1 MSHTVIIS
9 LTFVVYLAFVLW
21 IGLIAYRRTRNAEDY
36 FLGGRNLPPFVAA
49 LSAGASDMSGWLL
62 IGLPGYAYA
71 AGLEA
76 IWIAIGLC
84 TGVALNWGFVA
95 RRLRTYSA
103 GLNNALTIPS
113 YFQRRFDDSS
123 PWLRS
128 ISAVFTLLFFLFYVS
143 SAFIGGGK
151 LFNTVFG
158 IPYEMAVMLG
168 ALAVVSYTLFG
179 GFLAVSWTDVLQGL
193 LMSLALA
200 LVPIMVFMDVGSA
213 ASVQTKLNGVNPEL
227 LNAFTDTA
235 GNPLTAIG
243 LISLLGWGLGYFGQ
257 PHILARFKAIRSADE
272 IPTAGL
278 IALVWTLL
286 VFVCALSVG
295 LLGAAYID
303 PALSDSEQ
311 VFMRLVDLL
320 FHPVIAGIL
329 LAAILAA
336 IMSTA
341 DSQLLVCSSAL
352 AEDLYQ
358 HLHGKVATPEQSLAW
373 GRKAVLGLALIAVVI
388 ALDADSKVLEAVAY
402 AWGGLGAAFGPAM
415 ILSLYWS
422 RMNRQGALAGI
433 IVGGVTVIIW
443 KQLSGGW
450 FDLYELVPGFVLS
463 SGAIILVSLLTPAPN
478 DTTRSEFELFTR
490 R

>member
-1 MSHTVIIS
+1 MSHSLIIS

-84 TGVALNWGFVA
+84 TGVALNWTFVA

-128 ISAVFTLLFFLFYVS
+128 VSAVFTLLFFLFYVS

-158 IPYEMAVMLG
+158 IPYEMAVILG

-200 LVPIMVFMDVGSA
+200 LVPIMVLMDLGSVD
-213 ASVQTKLNGVNPEL
+213 SVQTKLSAINPEL
-227 LNAFTDTA
+227 LNAFTDVS

-303 PALSDSEQ
+303 PALTDSEQ

-358 HLHGKVATPEQSLAW
+358 HLNGKVATPEQSLAW
-373 GRKAVLGLALIAVVI
+373 GRRAVLGLTVIAVVI

-450 FDLYELVPGFVLS
+450 FDLYELVPGFVFS
-463 SGAIILVSLLTPAPN
+463 SVAIIVVSLLTPKPSEM
-478 DTTRSEFELFTR
+478 TTSKFELLTEK
-490 R
+490 